1 MYYHMIAF
9 LAGFLLDLL
18 IGDPHWLYHPVRL
31 IGNLIAALDHRLLDV
46 TDIRNEKK
54 ERRAGILLVTVVLL
68 ATGGRLYFR
77 KYHDLSDPCDE
88 MPES

>member
-31 IGNLIAALDHRLLDV
+31 IGNLIAAIDHKMLDV
-46 TDIRNEKK
+46 
-54 ERRAGILLVTVVLL
+54 
-68 ATGGRLYFR
+68 
-77 KYHDLSDPCDE
+77 S
-88 MPES
+88 